1 MSAITKVAQTSGDPW
16 MEAWRK
22 LEAFIIT
29 GATKQEIAEYA
40 RELGRGLPDARD
52 PVAYAQQAEAV
63 QQVVREILS

>member
-1 MSAITKVAQTSGDPW
+1 MIAQVNGDPW

-22 LEAFIIT
+22 LEAFIVT
-29 GATKQEIAEYA
+29 GATKEQITEYA

-52 PVAYAQQAEAV
+52 PVAYAHQAEAV